1 MKQAKLLTDVEFKR
15 LTATINSLRYATR
28 NHTIV
33 ALSFYGGLRA
43 VEISNILVKDIV
55 DEFGEVKD
63 TAYLSAQQTKGADG
77 CTVYINEKLRKQIKK
92 YITAYPTLLTNRNR
106 KLIFSAKVIVFTAQT
121 IVNCFNACTN
131 FQQLKVQVVTVEEGN
146 LYLLSQIRELTHVL
160 YNS

>member
-92 YITAYPTLLTNRNR
+92 YITAYPTLSN
-106 KLIFSAKVIVFTAQT
+106 
-121 IVNCFNACTN
+121 
-131 FQQLKVQVVTVEEGN
+131 
-146 LYLLSQIRELTHVL
+146 
-160 YNS
+160 